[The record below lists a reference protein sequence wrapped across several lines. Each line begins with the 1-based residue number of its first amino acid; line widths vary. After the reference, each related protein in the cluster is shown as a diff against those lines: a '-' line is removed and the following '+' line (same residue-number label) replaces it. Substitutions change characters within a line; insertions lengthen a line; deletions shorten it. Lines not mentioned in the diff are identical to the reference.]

1 MQRHLRVSISDHNTL
16 LETNSW
22 GKATGWKRVDCFT
35 LRRIVLGCTVPIF
48 SHSGIPTALN
58 RLWMYYPC
66 YPLTLVPPG
75 LLSEDAQLPAETAAS
90 SRLPSTWSRAQP
102 QLSSAHQPE
111 PPNSLPWGA
120 RCSVY
125 LKVTVPHTGQ
135 ENLLPFQEL
144 SFAKKWQNYV
154 SEQWLAGGVT
164 MQSCLHVLV
173 HIESFASDNQT
184 YTGRQILSWE
194 LAAWTKTDIIL
205 VHHKADVA
213 GTNTRSEQS
222 WGEMV

>member
-75 LLSEDAQLPAETAAS
+75 LLSEDAQLPAQTAAS

-125 LKVTVPHTGQ
+125 LKVTVPPHRAR
-135 ENLLPFQEL
+135 EL
-144 SFAKKWQNYV
+144 TAIPGAEFCKKVTKLREWAMIVGGSDHAKLSACPCAYR
-154 SEQWLAGGVT
+154 ELCIR
-164 MQSCLHVLV
+164 QSDIH
-173 HIESFASDNQT
+173 
-184 YTGRQILSWE
+184 R
-194 LAAWTKTDIIL
+194 KTDPEL
-205 VHHKADVA
+205 RACSVNQNWYHL
-213 GTNTRSEQS
+213 GTS
-222 WGEMV
+222 